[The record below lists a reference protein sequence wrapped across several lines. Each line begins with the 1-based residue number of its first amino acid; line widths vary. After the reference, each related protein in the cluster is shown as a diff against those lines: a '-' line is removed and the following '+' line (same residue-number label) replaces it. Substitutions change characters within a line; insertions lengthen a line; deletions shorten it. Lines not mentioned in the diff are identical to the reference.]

1 MATISGALLLAPG
14 PLSTVD
20 SAVQVAL
27 GTKAFDGSGN
37 QYVYL
42 QGVASTVV
50 GSVVTYDEAG
60 LTTLTVAN
68 AVGPIAVAMGIT
80 VANKYGWYL
89 IDGSGSAY
97 ASTDVTDNGNVY
109 LTATPGQVEDTLVAG
124 DRVKGALFRAS
135 RTGAG
140 LVAIQLFSP
149 FVDDIAD

>member
-60 LTTLTVAN
+60 LTTLSVPN
-68 AVGPIAVAMGIT
+68 ASGPIAVAMGIT
-80 VANKYGWYL
+80 VASKYGWYL
-89 IDGSGSAY
+89 INGSGSAY
-97 ASTDVTDNGNVY
+97 ASTDVADNANVY

-124 DRVKGALFRAS
+124 DRVKGALFRAA

>member
-20 SAVQVAL
+20 SAVSVAL

-42 QGVASTVV
+42 QGVISTVV

-60 LTTLTVAN
+60 LTTLSVAN
-68 AVGPIAVAMGIT
+68 AIGPIAVAMGIT

-89 IDGSGSAY
+89 ISGSGSAF
-97 ASTDVTDNGNVY
+97 ASTDVGDNGNVY

-124 DRVKGALFRAS
+124 DRVKGALFRAA